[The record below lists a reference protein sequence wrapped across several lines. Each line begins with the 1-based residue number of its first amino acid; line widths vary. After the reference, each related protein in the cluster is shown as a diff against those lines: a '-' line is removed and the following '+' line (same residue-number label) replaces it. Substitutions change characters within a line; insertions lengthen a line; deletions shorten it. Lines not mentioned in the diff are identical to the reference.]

1 MIYAF
6 HYLFRRLE
14 ALVIPRNSLLLAT
27 FLISATAVAAE
38 PLPPVSAHT
47 ERISVS
53 GLSSGAAMA
62 TQLSVAY
69 SDRVAAVGMMAGPPY
84 GCAQGASRTAVINCL
99 TMPIK
104 YFGFELPAWMT
115 GPREAGTRGAGM
127 PGLERPGIPTS
138 AGYYSLKRRSAY
150 VGTGHMSRGTNIS
163 KASMSERRACMAVTT
178 LSR

>member
-84 GCAQGASRTAVINCL
+84 GCAQGASRTAVINSIVTIVVPLVIVVPPCFCVYRL
-99 TMPIK
+99 TRTP
-104 YFGFELPAWMT
+104 FLHLRELLK
-115 GPREAGTRGAGM
+115 TRA
-127 PGLERPGIPTS
+127 PGGLGN
-138 AGYYSLKRRSAY
+138 G
-150 VGTGHMSRGTNIS
+150 
-163 KASMSERRACMAVTT
+163 
-178 LSR
+178 